1 MREKLTSCMI
11 LKEGTNFMACR
22 RQNFDTALSNVKKE
36 VFFYRSRCTEIER
49 EMIEMS
55 LQFIS
60 V

>member
-1 MREKLTSCMI
+1 MCEKFTSRMI
-11 LKEGTNFMACR
+11 LKEGTNFMAYR
-22 RQNFDTALSNVKKE
+22 RQHFDTALSKVKKE
-36 VFFYRSRCTEIER
+36 VFFYRSLYTEIER